1 MKVYITVIIAAI
13 VVVVAA
19 LASAVAAALIALQPG
34 SSRVEP
40 EGEHNKVERRAHNQH
55 NRPENL
61 GKPSAKAS
69 LGLRALL
76 TVLAAATT
84 TSRRNELQYRRR

>member
-13 VVVVAA
+13 VVVVVAA
-19 LASAVAAALIALQPG
+19 LASAALIALQPG

>member
-19 LASAVAAALIALQPG
+19 LASAALIALQPG

-76 TVLAAATT
+76 TVLAAAATT

>member
-19 LASAVAAALIALQPG
+19 LASAALIALQPG

-84 TSRRNELQYRRR
+84 TTSRRNELQYRRR

>member
-19 LASAVAAALIALQPG
+19 LASAALIALQPG